1 MGKTYVSTGDNP
13 YGGPMVVIVD
23 ATVRSA
29 GETAAGI
36 LKEDGRGYMIGESAT
51 AGMSSSKEMIQ
62 LPSGC
67 FEIRVSV
74 YSNKLRFNEGRGI
87 EGIGV
92 VPHEIVEFDP
102 KDLAAERDTLIL
114 RAELLLEQF
123 STDGF
128 PTRVAYGPK

>member
-1 MGKTYVSTGDNP
+1 
-13 YGGPMVVIVD
+13 
-23 ATVRSA
+23 
-29 GETAAGI
+29 
-36 LKEDGRGYMIGESAT
+36 MIGESAT